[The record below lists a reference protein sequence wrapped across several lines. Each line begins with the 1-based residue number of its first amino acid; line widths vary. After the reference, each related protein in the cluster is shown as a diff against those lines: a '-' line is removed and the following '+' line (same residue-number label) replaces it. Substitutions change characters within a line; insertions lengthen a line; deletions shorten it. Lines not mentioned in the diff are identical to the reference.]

1 MNMRAETT
9 RVADAR
15 PAATATLT
23 ALGVVTVVALCRVFS
38 DWAYLR
44 PMLVLVLG
52 VHAVLFVLRAA
63 RAPLYVALP
72 VVAVTAFVLL
82 GIIYYRDTL
91 TALLPTGRTVDLF
104 RVDLRVVLDQFP
116 TAVPPV
122 PSQSS
127 FAPCIAVLVAAA
139 AVLGDTFAFRAMGR
153 IEAVV
158 PTGVIFVFASALG
171 SNRHRVLVA
180 ALWIGTALFA
190 VAVLRFSQ
198 HDRESGWMGARRVTL
213 AAALPALVLP
223 IAVSAV
229 AAFAVAPRLPGAG
242 ERAIL
247 SVKNH
252 KGDVTEVLSPIVSL
266 RAEMT
271 EQGKSELFSVKPSDN
286 KQHYWRVTGL
296 PDFDGV
302 EWSPIEEDLRRM
314 GNRTDEVPRSGA
326 TISQEITVKAMG
338 GVWLPAAYHPV
349 TVNSGSVQ
357 WAGESQSLL
366 KSDKVRRGDVYVV
379 ESVIVTPSIQDLR
392 AATVSGADDRYYKA
406 PPGMPDVAK
415 RIAQEITSTS
425 PTPYDR
431 AMALQD
437 YFRNNFQYDLN
448 VQIGSSNDAIA
459 TFLRNKRGFCQQ
471 FAGTFAVM
479 ARYLGLPARVAVGY
493 TAGDLGKDGRYHVF
507 GRHAHAWPE
516 VWFDGIGWVAFEPTS
531 QRGNPDA
538 TGYTGVTPQQAGE
551 NEGGTTGN
559 GNQGTTTTSTIAGG
573 PTSTVP
579 RTTVPGGGQGNNPT
593 TTEQGDI
600 PGINRSAGS
609 WTAPVAL
616 FTILLLVVLWVLLS
630 PRFIAAAQ
638 RRRLRTPHERIVAAW
653 YRACHSLSLAGAPPM
668 GGATPLEYAPRAERL
683 TGVLDGSFRE
693 LAQVIT
699 ETVYGRVEP
708 DDLIARRCEALEHA
722 VERQCRDTTPWSL
735 RLQSV
740 FDPRMLRKRVTG

>member
-1 MNMRAETT
+1 MNARNEPR

-15 PAATATLT
+15 PAATASVV
-23 ALGVVTVVALCRVFS
+23 ALSVVTVIALCRVFA

-44 PMLVLVLG
+44 PMLVLVIG
-52 VHAVLFVLRAA
+52 VHAILFVLRAA

-72 VVAVTAFVLL
+72 VVAAAAFVLL

-91 TALLPTGRTVDLF
+91 TALLPTGRTIELF
-104 RVDLRVVLDQFP
+104 RADVRIVLDQFP

-127 FAPCIAVLVAAA
+127 FAACIAVLVAAA
-139 AVLGDTFAFRAMGR
+139 AVLADTFAFRAMGR

-158 PTGVIFVFASALG
+158 PAGVIFVFASALG

-180 ALWIGTALFA
+180 ALWIGVALFT
-190 VAVLRFSQ
+190 VAVLRFAQ
-198 HDRESGWMGARRVTL
+198 HDRESGWMGSRRVTL
-213 AAALPALVLP
+213 AAALPALLLP
-223 IAVSAV
+223 IAVSTV

-252 KGDVTEVLSPIVSL
+252 RGDVTEVLSPIVSL

-271 EQGKSELFSVKPSDN
+271 EQGNSELFSVKPSDN
-286 KQHYWRVTGL
+286 RQHYWRVTGL

-302 EWSPIEEDLRRM
+302 EWSPIEEDLRRV
-314 GNRTDEVPRSGA
+314 GNRTDELPRSG
-326 TISQEITVKAMG
+326 TTVSQEIIVKSMG

-349 TVNSGSVQ
+349 SVNSTSVQ
-357 WAGESQSLL
+357 WAGESKSLI
-366 KSDKVRRGDVYVV
+366 KSDKVHRGDVYVV
-379 ESVIVTPSIQDLR
+379 ESVIVEPSIDELR
-392 AATVSGADDRYYKA
+392 AATVNGAAQVYYDLPRGIPEEA
-406 PPGMPDVAK
+406 
-415 RIAQEITSTS
+415 RRLAQQITSTS
-425 PTPYDR
+425 PSPYDR
-431 AMALQD
+431 AMALQN
-437 YFRNNFQYDLN
+437 YFRRNFRYDLN
-448 VQIGSSNDAIA
+448 VQIGSSNDAIL
-459 TFLRNKRGFCQQ
+459 TFLRDKRGFCQQ

-479 ARYLGLPARVAVGY
+479 ARAIGLPARVAVGY
-493 TAGDLGKDGRYHVF
+493 TAGDLGTDGRFHVY

-516 VWFDGIGWVAFEPTS
+516 VWFDGIGWVAFEPTAV
-531 QRGNPDA
+531 RGNPDA
-538 TGYTGVTPQQAGE
+538 TGYTGVTPQQYNPGE
-551 NEGGTTGN
+551 VGSTGN
-559 GNQGTTTTSTIAGG
+559 GNQGGTTTTTTVPGG

-579 RTTVPGGGQGNNPT
+579 RTTVPGGQGNNPT

-600 PGINRSAGS
+600 PGINRSAGG
-609 WTAPVAL
+609 WTLPVVLFAL
-616 FTILLLVVLWVLLS
+616 VLLVVLWVLLS
-630 PRFIAAAQ
+630 PRAIAAAQ

-683 TGVLDGSFRE
+683 TGVMDGSFRE